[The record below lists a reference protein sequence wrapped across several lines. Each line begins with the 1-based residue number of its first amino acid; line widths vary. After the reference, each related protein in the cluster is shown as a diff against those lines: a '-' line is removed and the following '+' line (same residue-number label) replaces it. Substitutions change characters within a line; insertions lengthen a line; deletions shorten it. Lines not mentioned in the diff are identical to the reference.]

1 MEDHLIYFAILIG
14 LGVVAHYAGMLVL
27 NAMLENSKTPDE
39 FFSRLLKQTYI
50 LTMVVF
56 AVWLVFGQAS
66 VFFTSFAAAL
76 FITFLRLD
84 LDSVVE
90 YYDKQ
95 GPVA

>member
-1 MEDHLIYFAILIG
+1 MEDHLIYFAVLIG
-14 LGVVAHYAGMLVL
+14 LGVAAHYVGMVVL
-27 NAMLENSKTPDE
+27 NALLENSKTPNE

-50 LTMVVF
+50 LTVVVF

-66 VFFTSFAAAL
+66 VFFTSFTAAL

-90 YYDKQ
+90 YYEK
-95 GPVA
+95 